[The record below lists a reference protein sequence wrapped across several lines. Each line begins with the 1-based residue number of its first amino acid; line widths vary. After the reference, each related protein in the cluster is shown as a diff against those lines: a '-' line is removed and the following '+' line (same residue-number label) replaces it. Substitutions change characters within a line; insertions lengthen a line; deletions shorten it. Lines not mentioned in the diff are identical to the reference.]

1 MSEPAVLESHSVTVY
16 TKPNCGECVETKSLM
31 VELGLEFKEVDIS
44 RDIVALKRLKAAGHR
59 GAPVVETADAS
70 WFGFNE
76 SKIRNLV
83 AKESFTSDDS
93 VWDF

>member
-1 MSEPAVLESHSVTVY
+1 MSEPAILAHKSVTVY
-16 TKPNCGECVETKSLM
+16 TKPNCGDCVETKALM
-31 VELGLEFKEVDIS
+31 VELGLEFDEVDIS
-44 RDIVALKRLKAAGHR
+44 KDIVALKRLKAAGHR
-59 GAPVVETADAS
+59 GAPVVETSDTS

-83 AKESFTSDDS
+83 STENFASDDS

>member
-1 MSEPAVLESHSVTVY
+1 MSEPAILAPQSVTVY
-16 TKPNCGECVETKSLM
+16 TKPNCGDCVETKELM
-31 VELGLEFKEVDIS
+31 VELGVEFNEVDIS
-44 RDIVALKRLKAAGHR
+44 KDIAALKRLKAAGHK
-59 GAPVVETADAS
+59 GAPVVETPDAS

-83 AKESFTSDDS
+83 TKESFASDDS

>member
-1 MSEPAVLESHSVTVY
+1 MSATVTVY
-16 TKPNCGECVETKSLM
+16 TKPNCGDCVETKALM
-31 VELGLEFKEVDIS
+31 NELGLEFAEVDIS
-44 RDIVALKRLKAAGHR
+44 KDLVALKRLKAAGHR
-59 GAPVVETADAS
+59 GAPVVETEDAS

-83 AKESFTSDDS
+83 TTESFSSDDS